1 MLHSGRRHCCVSCQE
16 WPLPTYRRR
25 RSLVVDMV
33 VAIIMV
39 KHGPSA
45 VNNTSGCG
53 CHRLRHSARPN
64 NSKQAGG
71 VGPGHS

>member
-1 MLHSGRRHCCVSCQE
+1 
-16 WPLPTYRRR
+16 
-25 RSLVVDMV
+25 MV

-64 NSKQAGG
+64 NSEQAGG